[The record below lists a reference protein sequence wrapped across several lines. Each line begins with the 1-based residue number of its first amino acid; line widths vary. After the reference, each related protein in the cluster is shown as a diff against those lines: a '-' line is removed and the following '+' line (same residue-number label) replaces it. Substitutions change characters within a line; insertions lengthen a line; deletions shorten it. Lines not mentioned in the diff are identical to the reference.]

1 MRNDH
6 SIVRLCE
13 NLLVSPS
20 GFYDRARRRA
30 TPGGRAREDQALAE
44 QITAIHA
51 ASRQTY
57 GAPRI
62 ALELRDRG
70 ARHGRNRI
78 ARLMKSR
85 GLCGRQRGRYRV
97 QTTDSNHDP
106 PDRSQSPRRGT
117 PDLRSRPDPGRRH
130 HRRRL
135 ALPRRRHGS
144 PQPPDRRLGHGSG
157 H

>member
-13 NLLVSPS
+13 NLLVSPG
-20 GFYDRARRRA
+20 GFYDWARRRA

-51 ASRQTY
+51 ASRQTC

-62 ALELRDRG
+62 ALELRGRG

-78 ARLMKSR
+78 ARLMESR
-85 GLCGRQRGRYRV
+85 GPCGRRRGRCRV
-97 QTTDSNHDP
+97 QTTDSNHDHP
-106 PDRSQSPRRGT
+106 IAPDRLAEAPPASAPDQIWVADITCIPTDEGWLFLAGV
-117 PDLRSRPDPGRRH
+117 PDLHSRRIVGW
-130 HRRRL
+130 
-135 ALPRRRHGS
+135 AI
-144 PQPPDRRLGHGSG
+144 
-157 H
+157 